1 MPNSITIFSHGWTRK
16 VINVSDDHDKL
27 DKLLRDSLK
36 AAELEVDTPI
46 DELKQ
51 LIAERAELN
60 RQMKKEKRRRV
71 IRIAVAVILLLG
83 ISGAVI
89 FPTQVYAFK
98 KQFFQ
103 TIFNIG
109 KSLHIT
115 LDSDAERLAFQNA
128 VTDKI
133 NAIQEGVPFKILIP
147 QYVPPGYTLESVKQN
162 PSDTQAKVV
171 ITFIE
176 NQSAIRLTQA
186 QVADNYS
193 VSVNAD
199 SGNAKAERVNVDRF
213 EGNLITYDDG
223 TASLIWITDKNV
235 MCQILGDISSDQA
248 LEMAS
253 SISY

>member
-1 MPNSITIFSHGWTRK
+1 MSEN
-16 VINVSDDHDKL
+16 NDKL
-27 DKLLRDSLK
+27 DKLLHDSLK

-46 DELKQ
+46 DELRQ
-51 LIAERAELN
+51 LIAERAKIK
-60 RQMKKEKRRRV
+60 QQVKKEKRQRM
-71 IRIAVAVILLLG
+71 IRIAVAAILVLG

-89 FPTQVYAFK
+89 FPSQVYAFK

-115 LDSDAERLAFQNA
+115 LDSNDEQLAFQNA

-133 NAIQEGVPFKILIP
+133 NVIQQGVPFKILVP
-147 QYVPPGYTLESVKQN
+147 QYIPPEYTLESVKQN
-162 PSDTQAKVV
+162 PSDTQAKVI
-171 ITFIE
+171 ITFID
-176 NQSAIRLTQA
+176 NQSSIRFTQT

-199 SGNAKAERVNVDRF
+199 SEKAKAEKVNIDRF

-223 TASLIWITDKNV
+223 TASLIWIADANV
-235 MCQILGDISSDQA
+235 MCQIFGDISPEQA
-248 LEMAS
+248 LEMAN
-253 SISY
+253 SIVY